1 MNRLLPDRN
10 ASGILSSKELDGVSS
25 RTRRIATWPVAQ
37 VTDAEL
43 GQLIADW

>member
-1 MNRLLPDRN
+1 MNRLLPGRD
-10 ASGILSSKELDGVSS
+10 ASGIFSSKEPGGVSS